1 MEAHDGFHVLIPR
14 GVQLRLHT
22 LFSSTGIST
31 VVVQPGSDRIDDI
44 RTGHDARV
52 ARVNGHMFHDR
63 IVSGLIDRD
72 GAIVDGVTIE
82 DACS

>member
-1 MEAHDGFHVLIPR
+1 MEVADDFHVLIPR

-52 ARVNGHMFHDR
+52 ARVNGHMFHGR
-63 IVSGLIDRD
+63 IVPGLIDHD
-72 GAIVDGVTIE
+72 GAIMGVVVIK